1 MNRVT
6 ARTHAMKLIYEWEM
20 GGEGG
25 EDTRID
31 LLGVAARRGGKRLHG
46 AHV

>member
-31 LLGVAARRGGKRLHG
+31 LSGRAARRRRERLYG
-46 AHV
+46 THV